1 MLRGPQSV
9 TANLRGCP
17 TLTRSQCVASLP
29 NPNYIFALKG
39 FHGGMW
45 RCAWALES
53 VGIAMAVLGR
63 VWRYHPEGL

>member
-1 MLRGPQSV
+1 M
-9 TANLRGCP
+9 
-17 TLTRSQCVASLP
+17 ASLP

-45 RCAWALES
+45 RCAWAFES
-53 VGIAMAVLGR
+53 VGMAMAVLGR